1 MTPAS
6 LQSLLSLREHAE
18 RERDTAQAALRA
30 AEEAAARAE
39 AQAGQL
45 DDYRGQF
52 RTRWMAQFQQAAST
66 VLLQC
71 HHGFTQRL
79 DQAIDQ
85 QRLQC
90 QQGQRRVA
98 QAREQLLACE
108 MRLAAIGKLIARRLQ
123 AAHQQAERREQKQTD
138 EAAQRAAWHAR
149 AAADHP

>member
-6 LQSLLSLREHAE
+6 LDSLLSLRAHAE

-30 AEEAAARAE
+30 AEDAAARAE

-45 DDYRGQF
+45 HDYRGQF
-52 RTRWMAQFQQAAST
+52 RTRWMAQFQQAATS

-85 QRLQC
+85 QRLHC
-90 QQGQRRVA
+90 TQGQRRVA

-108 MRLAAIGKLIARRLQ
+108 MRLAAIGKLIERR
-123 AAHQQAERREQKQTD
+123 QQAVQQQAGRREQKQTD
-138 EAAQRAAWHAR
+138 EAAQRAAWQAR
-149 AAADHP
+149 AAADPP